1 MSVGSVSGNYYL
13 KAILMKQV
21 SSKQAQRNREVAK
34 IKQSLSPF
42 CAICGKPAVDA
53 AHLIPKSMYPEHYTN
68 PQNIVGLCRECHNK
82 YDNNLAF
89 RQRQKCLIERVKS
102 FDECAA
108 NRYFHLYELNAKKT
122 IPMSDYFIG

>member
-42 CAICGKPAVDA
+42 CVICGKPAVDA
-53 AHLIPKSMYPEHYTN
+53 AHLVPKSMYPEHYTN
-68 PQNIVGLCRECHNK
+68 PQNIVGLCRECHNR

-89 RQRQKCLIERVKS
+89 RRRQKRLIERVKS

-108 NRYFHLYELNAKKT
+108 NRYFRL
-122 IPMSDYFIG
+122 

>member
-1 MSVGSVSGNYYL
+1 MAVRLSANYLDLIPVSVGSVSGNYYL

-68 PQNIVGLCRECHNK
+68 PQNIVGLCRKCHNR

-89 RQRQKCLIERVKS
+89 RQRQKRLIERVKS

-108 NRYFHLYELNAKKT
+108 NRYFRL
-122 IPMSDYFIG
+122 

>member
-1 MSVGSVSGNYYL
+1 
-13 KAILMKQV
+13 MKQV

-68 PQNIVGLCRECHNK
+68 PQNIVGLCREYHNR

-89 RQRQKCLIERVKS
+89 RRRQKRLIERVKS

-108 NRYFHLYELNAKKT
+108 NRYFRL
-122 IPMSDYFIG
+122 

>member
-89 RQRQKCLIERVKS
+89 RQRQKRLIERVKS